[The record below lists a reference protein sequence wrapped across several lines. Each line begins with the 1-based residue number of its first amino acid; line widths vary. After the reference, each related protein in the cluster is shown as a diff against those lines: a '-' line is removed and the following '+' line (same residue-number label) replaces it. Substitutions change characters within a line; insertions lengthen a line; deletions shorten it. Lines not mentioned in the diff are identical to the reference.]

1 MTIVSCQPRQQPR
14 TGRQL
19 GGSGLPR
26 LPATRNSADQWRVS
40 IGQRLTIEV
49 KFSGW
54 HRGGAL
60 DDGLLLSVERPE
72 GPGLSVSWDSNVAT
86 AANAEAELI
95 GAPIPR
101 PLCAPMKSEPDRPMT
116 LGNAAKAELRLI
128 VW

>member
-1 MTIVSCQPRQQPR
+1 
-14 TGRQL
+14 
-19 GGSGLPR
+19 
-26 LPATRNSADQWRVS
+26 
-40 IGQRLTIEV
+40 LTIEV

-54 HRGGAL
+54 HSGAL

-101 PLCAPMKSEPDRPMT
+101 PLCAPMK
-116 LGNAAKAELRLI
+116 AEMRLI